1 MNRRRILAGQNL
13 FLSLKLIFSQFDVV
27 FSRTPDSMRVKV
39 YKQNSEY
46 RSI

>member
-27 FSRTPDSMRVKV
+27 FSRTPRF
-39 YKQNSEY
+39 NASESVQTKF
-46 RSI
+46 RIS